1 MTVIRGGQ
9 VQYAQALVLAKALK
23 LEIRGMRRRGRSAY
37 SIVKEKFGLKGSRE
51 RVLEQLEQALEHDCW
66 DEAIQ
71 YRSDGPIG
79 HGWECGVC
87 GAFLQAG

>member
-66 DEAIQ
+66 DEAIE
-71 YRSDGPIG
+71 YRIDGPIG

-87 GAFLQAG
+87 GTFLQAG